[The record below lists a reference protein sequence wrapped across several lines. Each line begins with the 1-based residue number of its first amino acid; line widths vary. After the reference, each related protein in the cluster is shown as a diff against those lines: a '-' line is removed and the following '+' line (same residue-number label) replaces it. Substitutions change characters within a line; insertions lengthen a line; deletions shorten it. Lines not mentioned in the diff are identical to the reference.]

1 MVGLGTL
8 VGLTLGPTEAGP
20 PQSIHIHVLMLGWP
34 TKFSK
39 LSDQV
44 PNDLKDAPCAPDG
57 NTFLFFFCLV
67 K

>member
-8 VGLTLGPTEAGP
+8 VGLTLGPTEAGQ

-34 TKFSK
+34 TQFSK

-44 PNDLKDAPCAPDG
+44 TSDSKDAPCAPDG
-57 NTFLFFFCLV
+57 KTFFIFSCLV